1 MKNVGVSNHNLSEI
15 KRANEILGEQGF
27 RISAVQNHFSLL
39 NRSSESSGILDYCR
53 ENDITFFAYMVLE
66 QGALYANTIPGTLS
80 RKALTVPG
88 SIILCWPSW
97 KSLRQPWEK
106 SVKSMA
112 CPQHKWERIGPYPK
126 EFFPSL
132 A

>member
-1 MKNVGVSNHNLSEI
+1 MDM
-15 KRANEILGEQGF
+15 
-27 RISAVQNHFSLL
+27 LL
-39 NRSSESSGILDYCR
+39 AIADE
-53 ENDITFFAYMVLE
+53 
-66 QGALYANTIPGTLS
+66 
-80 RKALTVPG
+80 KH
-88 SIILCWPSW
+88 ILCWPSW

-112 CPQHKWERIGPYPK
+112 CPQHKWERLGPYPK